1 MYLHVEKS
9 VLSVSIINSKYRQIR
24 HFFSHTL
31 TGLITTL
38 GESCWCLFV
47 LDSPVPLSSLLK
59 YISHLSNLE

>member
-1 MYLHVEKS
+1 MHLQVEKS

-24 HFFSHTL
+24 HFLKSHADRL
-31 TGLITTL
+31 SDKHW

-59 YISHLSNLE
+59 SRKSVI